1 MATMNNAMMM
11 SRLAEPFGSFPDILI
26 EWSRI
31 KGDDR
36 ALVDDR
42 REVYWAELV
51 GLVER
56 LAARLVDTGLQ
67 RGQSV
72 AILGTSSVEY
82 AITFLAA
89 VRAGGVA
96 APLTTSASP
105 EQLEGMARDS
115 GAVHLFID
123 AAKAAELGPDFM
135 ADLIRV
141 PLESVDTW
149 MAPPGS
155 RAPSFTPE
163 PKDPFNIIYS
173 SGTTGIPKGIV
184 HSHRMRWRQF
194 APTALSYLGAGIDI
208 RSLASTPLYSNTTMV
223 AFLPVLLAGGCV
235 RVMGKF
241 DCARWLAHAEADR
254 TTITM
259 LVPVQYQR
267 LMDFERFDDFDLS
280 ALKLKYC
287 TSAPFSADLKGEVLR
302 RMPGGLIEIYSMTEG
317 GVVCLLACHEFP
329 DKLHTVGRPAPGS
342 ELKVLD
348 DDDREVPPGTPGNLV
363 GRSLAMMSGYQNQPE
378 KTREGYWIDPSD
390 GAVWQRMGDI
400 GRVDADGFV
409 ELVGRAKDMIISGGF
424 NIYPSDLEAELLKEP
439 GVAEA
444 AVVGVPSRQWG
455 ETPVGFVVLNAG
467 AAPCDD
473 ILAAV
478 NARLGKTQRLAALH
492 PIAEMPRSHI
502 GKLLKSELREAA
514 ARRGSA

>member
-1 MATMNNAMMM
+1 MTNETMMN
-11 SRLAEPFGSFPDILI
+11 RLAEPFGSFPDILMQ
-26 EWSRI
+26 WSRI
-31 KGDDR
+31 KGDDL
-36 ALVDDR
+36 ALVDEH

-56 LAARLVDTGLQ
+56 LAARLVETGLQ

-72 AILGTSSVEY
+72 AILGTSTVEY
-82 AITFLAA
+82 ALVFLAA
-89 VRAGGVA
+89 MRAGGVA

-105 EQLEGMARDS
+105 EQLGGMAKDS
-115 GAVHLFID
+115 GAIHLFID
-123 AAKAAELGPDFM
+123 AAKAAELGQDFM
-135 ADLIRV
+135 SGLIRV
-141 PLESVDTW
+141 PLESIDQW
-149 MAPPGS
+149 MAPPGA
-155 RAPSFTPE
+155 RAPEFVPG

-184 HSHRMRWRQF
+184 HSHQMRWRQF
-194 APTALSYLGAGIDI
+194 AATALSYLGAGLEV

-241 DCARWLAHAEADR
+241 DCAKWLAHAEADR

-267 LMDFERFDDFDLS
+267 LMDFAGFDTFDLS
-280 ALKLKYC
+280 GLRLKYC
-287 TSAPFSADLKGEVLR
+287 TSAPFSADLKREVLK

-317 GVVCLLACHEFP
+317 GVVCLLPCHEFP

-348 DDDREVPPGTPGNLV
+348 DEDREVPPGTPGNMI
-363 GRSLAMMSGYQNQPE
+363 GRSLTMMSGYKNRPD
-378 KTREGYWIDPSD
+378 KTAEAQWIDPAT
-390 GAVWQRMGDI
+390 GEAWMRMGDI
-400 GRVDADGFV
+400 GRVDAEGFV

-424 NIYPSDLEAELLKEP
+424 NIYPSDLETELLKEA

-444 AVVGVPSRQWG
+444 AVVGVPSRAWG
-455 ETPVGFVVLNAG
+455 ETPVGFVVLKGGSDPAV
-467 AAPCDD
+467 
-473 ILAAV
+473 IMAAV

-492 PIAEMPRSHI
+492 AIAEMPRSHI
-502 GKLLKSELREAA
+502 GKLLKTDLREEAE
-514 ARRGSA
+514 RLGGTD

>member
-1 MATMNNAMMM
+1 MSTEMMTA
-11 SRLAEPFGSFPDILI
+11 RLAEPFGAFPDILM

-31 KGDDR
+31 KGDDL
-36 ALVDDR
+36 AIVDEK

-56 LAARLVDTGLQ
+56 LAARLVETGLT

-72 AILGTSSVEY
+72 AILGTSNVEY
-82 AITFLAA
+82 ALVFLAA
-89 VRAGGVA
+89 MRAGGVA
-96 APLTTSASP
+96 APLTTSASA

-115 GAVHLFID
+115 GAAHLFID
-123 AAKAAELGPDFM
+123 AAKAAELGPEFM

-141 PLESVDTW
+141 PLENIDQW

-155 RAPSFTPE
+155 RAPEFKPE
-163 PKDPFNIIYS
+163 PKDSFNIIYS

-184 HSHRMRWRQF
+184 HSHQMRWRQF
-194 APTALSYLGAGIDI
+194 AATALSYLGSGLDV

-241 DCARWLAHAEADR
+241 DCGQWLAHAQADR

-267 LMDFERFDDFDLS
+267 LMDYAGFDDFDLS

-287 TSAPFSADLKGEVLR
+287 TSAPFPADLKREVLA

-317 GVVCLLACHEFP
+317 GVVCLLAAHEFP

-348 DDDREVPPGTPGNLV
+348 DHDREVPPGTPGNLI
-363 GRSLAMMSGYQNQPE
+363 GRSLTMMSGYKNRPD
-378 KTREGYWIDPSD
+378 KTLEAQWIDPAT
-390 GAVWQRMGDI
+390 GEAWMRMGDI
-400 GRVDADGFV
+400 GRVDAEGFV

-424 NIYPSDLEAELLKEP
+424 NIYPSDLEAELLKEA
-439 GVAEA
+439 GVVEA
-444 AVVGVPSRQWG
+444 AVVGMPSRKWG
-455 ETPVGFVVLNAG
+455 ESPVGFAVLKDGGGDPAT
-467 AAPCDD
+467 

-502 GKLLKSELREAA
+502 GKLLKSDLREEA
-514 ARRGSA
+514 ARLGGVE